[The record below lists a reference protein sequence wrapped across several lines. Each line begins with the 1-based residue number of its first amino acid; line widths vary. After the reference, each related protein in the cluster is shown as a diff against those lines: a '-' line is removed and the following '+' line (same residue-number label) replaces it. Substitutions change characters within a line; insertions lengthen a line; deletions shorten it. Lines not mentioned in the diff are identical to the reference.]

1 MKEPK
6 HCGSASH
13 GRLFVFEGPDD
24 VGKTTLA
31 TMLSQHLSQSGRPNQ
46 VLSFP
51 GREAGTLSELV
62 YRFYHN
68 SREFGVLNVSP
79 IAMQV
84 MVTAAH
90 VEVIEAR
97 LKPLIGAGVDIV
109 LDRFWWSTWVYAT
122 IEGVPGPTRDIM
134 IELEKQSWKNIRPD
148 VVFLV
153 LRQEPLLPQPPNHRW
168 PEIVRLYKELSEFQK
183 SSVPIQSVTNEGTPS
198 EALQRVVSRLV

>member
-6 HCGSASH
+6 HSGSASH
-13 GRLFVFEGPDD
+13 GKLFVFEGPDD

-97 LKPLIGAGVDIV
+97 LKPLIEAGVDII

-122 IEGVPGPTRDIM
+122 IEGVPEPTRDIM
-134 IELEKQSWKNIRPD
+134 IELEQQSWKNLRPD

-153 LRQEPLLPQPPNHRW
+153 LRQEPLLPQPPDHQW
-168 PEIVRLYKELSEFQK
+168 PEIGRLYKELLQFQK
-183 SSVPIQSVTNEGTPS
+183 NKVSTHVVTNEGTPS
-198 EALQRVVSRLV
+198 EALETIVSRLV

>member
-1 MKEPK
+1 
-6 HCGSASH
+6 
-13 GRLFVFEGPDD
+13 
-24 VGKTTLA
+24 
-31 TMLSQHLSQSGRPNQ
+31 
-46 VLSFP
+46 
-51 GREAGTLSELV
+51 
-62 YRFYHN
+62 
-68 SREFGVLNVSP
+68 
-79 IAMQV
+79 MQV